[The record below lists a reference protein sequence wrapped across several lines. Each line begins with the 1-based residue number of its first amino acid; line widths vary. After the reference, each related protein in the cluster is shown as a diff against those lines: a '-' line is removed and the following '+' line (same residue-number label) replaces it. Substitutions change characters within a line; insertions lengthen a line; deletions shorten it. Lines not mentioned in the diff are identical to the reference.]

1 MKKYYKGKKTKK
13 KFTPIEEYKI
23 KEEQNKN
30 LNNNNQINEESKFE
44 EKINEKK
51 EENIETKK
59 PDFNTPNED
68 NFFNEMNKNS
78 EKIEQKEIQFSNSNA
93 DPKIELSLELNN
105 LMQKNQEEL
114 INYFSHINIKEY
126 KKLVNGINDE
136 EIFILIN
143 ILRKIIENDS
153 KEAINIIYK
162 FIENTPFFKIYINK
176 FIQDSNN
183 CSIQCLHFIN
193 DYVLFYNQTMNYF
206 YENEKYKK
214 LPLFKESF
222 IEVMTKTNNNSLKPL
237 CFNINQMFN
246 LIKDKEKAYFEEQF
260 FGLKFLDNH
269 EKKK

>member
-13 KFTPIEEYKI
+13 KYIPIEEYKI

-93 DPKIELSLELNN
+93 TPKIVLSLELNN

-126 KKLVNGINDE
+126 K
-136 EIFILIN
+136 
-143 ILRKIIENDS
+143 
-153 KEAINIIYK
+153 
-162 FIENTPFFKIYINK
+162 
-176 FIQDSNN
+176 
-183 CSIQCLHFIN
+183 
-193 DYVLFYNQTMNYF
+193 
-206 YENEKYKK
+206 
-214 LPLFKESF
+214 
-222 IEVMTKTNNNSLKPL
+222 
-237 CFNINQMFN
+237 
-246 LIKDKEKAYFEEQF
+246 
-260 FGLKFLDNH
+260 
-269 EKKK
+269 